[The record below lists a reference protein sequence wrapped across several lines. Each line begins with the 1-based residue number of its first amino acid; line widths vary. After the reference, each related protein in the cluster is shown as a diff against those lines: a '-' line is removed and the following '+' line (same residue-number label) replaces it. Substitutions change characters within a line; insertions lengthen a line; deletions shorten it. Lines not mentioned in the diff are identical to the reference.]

1 MTNDSSIKSATEKKT
16 TQPSSMPD
24 ETPTIRHAT
33 GQDATVLAELGAR
46 TFYEAFARD
55 NKPEDIDSYIARA
68 FNPEQM
74 AFELADPR
82 STFLLA
88 QMNGQAIGYAKL
100 RAGDAPACV
109 DGPRPIELE
118 RIYVDQNALGQG
130 VGTALIRTCLDE
142 ARQAHYGAVWLGV
155 WERNDR
161 ARAFYRKWGFRDVG
175 VKTFTVGDDVQNDR
189 VMMCIVEG
197 K

>member
-1 MTNDSSIKSATEKKT
+1 
-16 TQPSSMPD
+16 MPD

-33 GQDATVLAELGAR
+33 ARDATVLAELGAR

-55 NKPEDIDSYIARA
+55 NKPEDIDSYIAQA
-68 FNPEQM
+68 FTPAQI
-74 AFELADPR
+74 ALELADLR

-88 QMNGQAIGYAKL
+88 QIDGRAVGYAKVH
-100 RAGDAPACV
+100 AGKAPACV

-118 RIYVDQNALGQG
+118 RIYVDQTVIGRG
-130 VGTALIRTCLDE
+130 VGAALMQACLDE

-161 ARAFYRKWGFRDVG
+161 AQAFYRKWGFRDVG
-175 VKTFTVGDDVQNDR
+175 AKTFTVGQDVQNDR
-189 VMMCIVEG
+189 VMMCIVDGE
-197 K
+197 